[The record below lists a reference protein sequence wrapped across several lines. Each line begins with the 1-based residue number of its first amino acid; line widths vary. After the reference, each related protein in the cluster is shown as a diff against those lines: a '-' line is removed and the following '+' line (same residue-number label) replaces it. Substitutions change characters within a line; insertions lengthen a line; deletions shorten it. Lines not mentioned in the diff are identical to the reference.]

1 MSKKTTF
8 FIFLI
13 IILLIMVV
21 YLIFGPTTDNQ
32 NQAINYKQTDNQN
45 NNQQVDKPIDMGL
58 LTKAY
63 QMEVKVILNNYLRQT
78 QDKSILTAEY
88 AEQIKSQLL
97 DLKMPTKFKDLHLNL
112 VLALDK
118 MEDYLIDGS
127 EEKLQTSQELINQA
141 KEEYEWLN

>member
-1 MSKKTTF
+1 MPKKTTF
-8 FIFLI
+8 FIFLF

-21 YLIFGPTTDNQ
+21 YLIFGPTINNQ
-32 NQAINYKQTDNQN
+32 NQTIGYKQTSDQN
-45 NNQQVDKPIDMGL
+45 NNQQADKLVDMGL
-58 LTKAY
+58 LAKAY
-63 QMEVKVILNNYLRQT
+63 KTEVKVILNNYLRQT

-97 DLKMPTKFKDLHLNL
+97 NLKMPTKFKDLHLNL

-118 MEDYLIDGS
+118 MEDYLIDGC
-127 EEKLQTSQELINQA
+127 EEKLQASQELVNQA

>member
-1 MSKKTTF
+1 MPKKTTF

-21 YLIFGPTTDNQ
+21 YLIFGPTIDNQ
-32 NQAINYKQTDNQN
+32 NQTIGYEQTANQN
-45 NNQQVDKPIDMGL
+45 NNQQADKLVDMGL
-58 LTKAY
+58 LAKAY
-63 QMEVKVILNNYLRQT
+63 KTEVKVILNNYLRQT

-97 DLKMPTKFKDLHLNL
+97 NLKMPTKFKDLHLNL

-118 MEDYLIDGS
+118 MEDYLIDGC
-127 EEKLQTSQELINQA
+127 EEKLQASQELINQA
-141 KEEYEWLN
+141 KEKYEWLN